1 MNKIVAFCLLFVVGC
16 SAKPKVKTIKNVTPK
31 SSAVT
36 FIDRIE
42 KINPISENISIQQ
55 YDERGNIKVFNCR
68 GCHIECKHC
77 VEQLVSFSV
86 LKDIENEQFE

>member
-16 SAKPKVKTIKNVTPK
+16 SAKPEVKTIENVTPK
-31 SSAVT
+31 SSVKT
-36 FIDRIE
+36 FVGRIE

-55 YDERGNIKVFNCR
+55 YDEKGNIKVFNCR

-77 VEQLVSFSV
+77 VE
-86 LKDIENEQFE
+86 